1 MCDRWGLNRALNKC
15 IFSLCYDTIKESSY
29 E

>member
-1 MCDRWGLNRALNKC
+1 MCERWGLNRALNKC
-15 IFSLCYDTIKESSY
+15 IFNLYYDTIEESSY